1 MKKIITIALLI
12 AFCTEPSVFA
22 ATMNNVNQTN
32 MQRQISSN
40 QSAIQN
46 RQNMQNMPVNYNQN
60 MSRIN
65 TNQYNNQYS
74 NQYGNSY
81 NNSYNNPYNMNQ
93 MPYEEVQLNPN
104 AFSNN
109 YQSSVQNN
117 QFFELSPIEKLF
129 NGKEVEVSGNPLQ
142 QIGYDLFTSTT
153 SSVNGTAGKFDSNYK
168 LNIGEKVNVY
178 LFGDSIDVMAISGAN
193 LLNPTTKTEVD
204 SKGFIFVQGIGLVKA
219 ENRSIGEVENE
230 VNRLASQKYKSIKVK
245 LTIASGQEF
254 SVFVYG
260 QVNRPGKILVGNN
273 SSILDAL
280 NAAGGVKKTGTLR
293 NITYTSNNKSRSVDI
308 YKALFSGNDD
318 GIILRPNDKIFV
330 DKIGE
335 VVAIKN
341 GVTVPG
347 IYEIKNG
354 ENLQKVINFAGGLL
368 PATQVTEVTLTGY
381 NANSKQ
387 RSAEN
392 IAWNEAKNTK
402 LKSGDAVEFREL
414 YNTAENVVTIQGN
427 VKHPAT
433 YAYKEGMRLSDILKS
448 EDELLEE
455 TFINQAVIRRISG
468 KDNSIETIPIF
479 LKEFFAG
486 MNDPVL
492 QPKDIINVYKN
503 TNSMFVDVYGCINI
517 PKHLTYVTDMT
528 LNDVMTDIQFL
539 ESDVDDK
546 NSEDNKETEI
556 SYKGSVEE
564 NNVQLTAGTANSNKL
579 IPAENVAVEIT
590 GADGT
595 TQVYYLY
602 DIMIN
607 SDRIKTIP
615 ILPED
620 KIFFRTLRGNEI
632 MKTVKVSGFVKKP
645 GTYTFV
651 EGKRLVDMLE
661 MAGGLTSEADLR
673 GIVFKRTNLQG
684 KQVELAHKNNERD
697 IKLIEGRMASAYKPT
712 EGDQESK
719 MQMLEMLK
727 ADDLT
732 IAKKYNGQIALNIK
746 SNDLDKIRDLDNIE
760 VQDGDDIYIPRT
772 SNHVSVIGEVYNEQS
787 FVFKKGANAK
797 YYIKEVGGYT
807 PNANKFRLYKV
818 SVNGRAEKISNHSDI
833 EPGDTIVVP
842 RRIAGNDW
850 ITPVC
855 DTLKGIASIIVMAFA
870 INKW

>member
-1 MKKIITIALLI
+1 MKKIFALLLLTVFCFEPA
-12 AFCTEPSVFA
+12 AFAVV
-22 ATMNNVNQTN
+22 NNSNYQLQNQQQLNAQVQTNQTLQN
-32 MQRQISSN
+32 SQS
-40 QSAIQN
+40 QSASARLKQVQN
-46 RQNMQNMPVNYNQN
+46 EE
-60 MSRIN
+60 IELN
-65 TNQYNNQYS
+65 T
-74 NQYGNSY
+74 
-81 NNSYNNPYNMNQ
+81 
-93 MPYEEVQLNPN
+93 N

-109 YQSSVQNN
+109 YQTSLNTNSQSVI
-117 QFFELSPIEKLF
+117 LSPIEKLF
-129 NGKEVEVSGNPLQ
+129 NGKESEVSGNPLVQ
-142 QIGYDLFTSTT
+142 VGYDLFTSTT
-153 SSVNGTAGKFDSNYK
+153 SSVTGTTGKFDNNYK
-168 LNIGEKVNVY
+168 LNIGERVNVY
-178 LFGDSIDVMAISGAN
+178 LYGDSMDVMAISGAN

-204 SKGFIFVQGIGLVKA
+204 SKGSIFIQGVGLVKA
-219 ENRSIGEVENE
+219 ENRTISEVENDA
-230 VNRLASQKYKSIKVK
+230 NRLASQKYKSLRVK
-245 LTIASGQEF
+245 LTVASGQEF

-260 QVNRPGKILVGNN
+260 QVARPGKVLVGNN
-273 SSILDAL
+273 SSVIDAL

-293 NITYTSNNKSRSVDI
+293 NITYTSNNKSKSVDL
-308 YKALFSGNDD
+308 YKALFLGNDD

-330 DKIGE
+330 DKIGD

-347 IYEIKNG
+347 IYEIKEV
-354 ENLQKVINFAGGLL
+354 ENLQKVVSYAGGLL
-368 PATQVTEVTLTGY
+368 PATQVTEVTLTGLDASS
-381 NANSKQ
+381 NQ
-387 RSAEN
+387 RVAQN
-392 IAWNEAKNTK
+392 ISWNDAKNTK

-414 YNTAENVVTIQGN
+414 YNMAENVVTIQGN

-468 KDNSIETIPIF
+468 KDNSIETIPVF

-492 QPKDIINVYKN
+492 QPKDVINVYKN

-517 PKHLTYVTDMT
+517 PKHLTYIDGMT
-528 LNDVMTDIQFL
+528 LHDVMTDIQFL
-539 ESDVDDK
+539 ESDVDTN
-546 NSEDNKETEI
+546 NSEETKEPEV
-556 SYKGSVEE
+556 SYKGSVEK
-564 NNVQLTAGTANSNKL
+564 NDVQLAATTANSNKL

-590 GADGT
+590 STSGQ

-607 SDRIKTIP
+607 SDRIRTIQIMP
-615 ILPED
+615 DD

-645 GTYTFV
+645 GIYTFV
-651 EGKRLVDMLE
+651 EGKRLVDMIE

-712 EGDQESK
+712 EGDQKSK
-719 MQMLEMLK
+719 MEMLEMLK
-727 ADDLT
+727 ADDVN
-732 IAKKYNGQIALNIK
+732 IANKYNGQIALNIK

-818 SVNGRAEKISNHSDI
+818 SVNGRAEKISNGSSI

>member
-1 MKKIITIALLI
+1 MKKIIALLLLMT
-12 AFCTEPSVFA
+12 FCTEAYCFAEPSIRQEESKVKQVQ
-22 ATMNNVNQTN
+22 NEEEHVN
-32 MQRQISSN
+32 
-40 QSAIQN
+40 
-46 RQNMQNMPVNYNQN
+46 
-60 MSRIN
+60 
-65 TNQYNNQYS
+65 
-74 NQYGNSY
+74 
-81 NNSYNNPYNMNQ
+81 
-93 MPYEEVQLNPN
+93 LD
-104 AFSNN
+104 AFQNN
-109 YQSSVQNN
+109 YQNVINPQSVHTIQ
-117 QFFELSPIEKLF
+117 LSPIEKLF
-129 NGKEVEVSGNPLQ
+129 NGKESEITGTPLQ
-142 QIGYDLFTSTT
+142 QVGYDLFTSTT
-153 SSVNGTAGKFDSNYK
+153 SSVNGTAGKFDNNYK
-168 LNIGEKVNVY
+168 LSIGEKVNVY
-178 LFGDSIDVMAISGAN
+178 LYGDSIDVMAISGAN
-193 LLNPTTKTEVD
+193 LLNPNTKTEVD
-204 SKGFIFVQGIGLVKA
+204 SKGSIFIQGVGLVKA
-219 ENRSIGEVENE
+219 ENRTISEVENE
-230 VNRLASQKYKSIKVK
+230 ANRLASQKYKSIKVK
-245 LTIASGQEF
+245 LTVASGQEF

-273 SSILDAL
+273 SSIIDAL

-293 NITYTSNNKSRSVDI
+293 NITYTSNNKSKNVDI

-330 DKIGE
+330 DRIGD

-354 ENLQKVINFAGGLL
+354 ENLQKIITFAGGLL

-381 NANSKQ
+381 DANSKQ
-387 RSAEN
+387 RTAEN

-414 YNTAENVVTIQGN
+414 YNTAENIVTIQGN

-468 KDNSIETIPIF
+468 KDNSIETIPVF

-492 QPKDIINVYKN
+492 KPKDIINVYKN
-503 TNSMFVDVYGCINI
+503 TNSMFVDVYGCVNI
-517 PKHLTYVTDMT
+517 PKHLTYTSNMM

-539 ESDVDDK
+539 ESDVDVKDT
-546 NSEDNKETEI
+546 EDTKEPEVA
-556 SYKGSVEE
+556 YKGSVEE
-564 NNVQLTAGTANSNKL
+564 NDVQLAGGTANSNKL

-590 GADGT
+590 STDGT

-607 SDRIKTIP
+607 SDRIKSIA
-615 ILPED
+615 IMPED
-620 KIFFRTLRGNEI
+620 KIFFRTLRGNEV

-645 GTYTFV
+645 GVFTFV
-651 EGKRLVDMLE
+651 EGKRLKDMIE

-673 GIVFKRTNLQG
+673 GVVFKRTNLQG

-712 EGDQESK
+712 EGDQKSK
-719 MQMLEMLK
+719 MEMLEMLK

-732 IAKKYNGQIALNIK
+732 LANKYNGQIALNIK
-746 SNDLDKIRDLDNIE
+746 SNDLDKIKDIDNIE

-787 FVFKKGANAK
+787 FVYKKGSNAK

-818 SVNGRAEKISNHSDI
+818 SVNGRAEKIGNGSNI

>member
-1 MKKIITIALLI
+1 MKKIIALLLLMT
-12 AFCTEPSVFA
+12 FCTEAYCFAEPSIRQEESKVKQVQ
-22 ATMNNVNQTN
+22 NEEEHVN
-32 MQRQISSN
+32 
-40 QSAIQN
+40 
-46 RQNMQNMPVNYNQN
+46 
-60 MSRIN
+60 
-65 TNQYNNQYS
+65 
-74 NQYGNSY
+74 
-81 NNSYNNPYNMNQ
+81 
-93 MPYEEVQLNPN
+93 LD
-104 AFSNN
+104 AFQNN
-109 YQSSVQNN
+109 YQNVINPQSVHTIQ
-117 QFFELSPIEKLF
+117 LSPIEKLF
-129 NGKEVEVSGNPLQ
+129 NGKESEITGTPLQ
-142 QIGYDLFTSTT
+142 QVGYDLFTSTT
-153 SSVNGTAGKFDSNYK
+153 SSVNGTAGKFDNNYK
-168 LNIGEKVNVY
+168 LSIGEKVNVY
-178 LFGDSIDVMAISGAN
+178 LYGDSIDVMAISGAN
-193 LLNPTTKTEVD
+193 LLNPNTKTEVD
-204 SKGFIFVQGIGLVKA
+204 SKGSIFIQGVGLVKA
-219 ENRSIGEVENE
+219 ENRTISEVENE
-230 VNRLASQKYKSIKVK
+230 ANRLASQKYKSIKVK
-245 LTIASGQEF
+245 LTVASGQEF

-273 SSILDAL
+273 SSIIDAL

-293 NITYTSNNKSRSVDI
+293 NITYTSNNKSKNVDI

-330 DKIGE
+330 DRIGD

-354 ENLQKVINFAGGLL
+354 ENLQKIITFAGGLL

-381 NANSKQ
+381 DANSKQ
-387 RSAEN
+387 RTAEN

-414 YNTAENVVTIQGN
+414 YNTAENIVTIQGN

-468 KDNSIETIPIF
+468 KDNSIETIPVF

-492 QPKDIINVYKN
+492 KPKDIINVYKN
-503 TNSMFVDVYGCINI
+503 TNSMFVDVYGCVNI
-517 PKHLTYVTDMT
+517 PKHLTYTSNMM

-539 ESDVDDK
+539 ESDVDV
-546 NSEDNKETEI
+546 KETEDTKEPEVA
-556 SYKGSVEE
+556 YKGSVEE
-564 NNVQLTAGTANSNKL
+564 NDVQLAGGTANSNKL

-590 GADGT
+590 STDGT

-607 SDRIKTIP
+607 SDRIKSIP
-615 ILPED
+615 IMPED
-620 KIFFRTLRGNEI
+620 KIFFRTLRGNEV

-645 GTYTFV
+645 GVFTFV
-651 EGKRLVDMLE
+651 EGKRLKDMIE

-673 GIVFKRTNLQG
+673 GVVFKRTNLQG

-712 EGDQESK
+712 EGDQKSK
-719 MQMLEMLK
+719 MEMLEMLK

-732 IAKKYNGQIALNIK
+732 LATKYNGQIALNIK
-746 SNDLDKIRDLDNIE
+746 SNDLDKIKDIDNIE

-787 FVFKKGANAK
+787 FVYKKGSNAK

>member
-1 MKKIITIALLI
+1 MKKIFALLLI
-12 AFCTEPSVFA
+12 ITFCFEPAAFAV
-22 ATMNNVNQTN
+22 VN
-32 MQRQISSN
+32 
-40 QSAIQN
+40 
-46 RQNMQNMPVNYNQN
+46 
-60 MSRIN
+60 N
-65 TNQYNNQYS
+65 TNSQSQNQQQMNAQVQMTQGAAYS
-74 NQYGNSY
+74 NY
-81 NNSYNNPYNMNQ
+81 Q
-93 MPYEEVQLNPN
+93 MPTTQYQPQSQAVSSRLRQVQNEEVELNTN

-109 YQSSVQNN
+109 YQTSLQTNS
-117 QFFELSPIEKLF
+117 QFSMLSPIEKLF
-129 NGKEVEVSGNPLQ
+129 NGKESELTGTPLQ
-142 QIGYDLFTSTT
+142 QVGYDLFTSTT
-153 SSVNGTAGKFDSNYK
+153 SSMTGTTGKFDNNYK
-168 LNIGEKVNVY
+168 LNIGERVNVY
-178 LFGDSIDVMAISGAN
+178 LYGDSMDVMAISGAN

-204 SKGFIFVQGIGLVKA
+204 SKGSIFIQGVGLIKA
-219 ENRSIGEVENE
+219 ENRTISEVESE
-230 VNRLASQKYKSIKVK
+230 ANRLASQKYKSLRVK
-245 LTIASGQEF
+245 LTVASGQEF

-260 QVNRPGKILVGNN
+260 QVARPGKILVGNN
-273 SSILDAL
+273 SSVMDAL

-293 NITYTSNNKSRSVDI
+293 NITYTSNGKSKSVDL

-330 DKIGE
+330 DKIGD

-347 IYEIKNG
+347 IYEIKEG
-354 ENLQKVINFAGGLL
+354 ENLQKIITFAGGLL
-368 PATQVTEVTLTGY
+368 PATQVTEVTLTGLD
-381 NANSKQ
+381 ATSKQ
-387 RSAEN
+387 RVAQN
-392 IAWNEAKNTK
+392 IAWNDAKNTK

-492 QPKDIINVYKN
+492 QPKDVINVYKN

-517 PKHLTYVTDMT
+517 PKHLTYITGMT

-539 ESDVDDK
+539 ESDVDTK
-546 NSEDNKETEI
+546 TPEETKEPEV
-556 SYKGSVEE
+556 SYKGSVEK
-564 NNVQLTAGTANSNKL
+564 NDVQLAAATANSNKL
-579 IPAENVAVEIT
+579 IPAENIAVEIT
-590 GADGT
+590 STNGA

-607 SDRIKTIP
+607 SDRIKSIP
-615 ILPED
+615 IMPDD
-620 KIFFRTLRGNEI
+620 KIFFRTLRGNEV

-645 GTYTFV
+645 GIYTFV
-651 EGKRLVDMLE
+651 EGKRLVDMIE
-661 MAGGLTSEADLR
+661 MAGGLTQEADLR

-697 IKLIEGRMASAYKPT
+697 IKLIEGRIASAYKPT
-712 EGDQESK
+712 EGDQKSK
-719 MQMLEMLK
+719 MDMLEMLK
-727 ADDLT
+727 ADDQN
-732 IAKKYNGQIALNIK
+732 IANKYNGQIALNIQ
-746 SNDLDKIRDLDNIE
+746 NNNLDKIKDLDNIE

-818 SVNGRAEKISNHSDI
+818 SVNGRAEKISNGSSI

>member
-32 MQRQISSN
+32 MQRQINSN

-74 NQYGNSY
+74 NQYG
-81 NNSYNNPYNMNQ
+81 NSYNNPYNMNQ

-354 ENLQKVINFAGGLL
+354 ENLQKVITYAGGLL

-818 SVNGRAEKISNHSDI
+818 SVNGRAEKIGNGSNI

>member
-1 MKKIITIALLI
+1 MKKIIALLLLMT
-12 AFCTEPSVFA
+12 FCTEAGVFA
-22 ATMNNVNQTN
+22 STINNPNQMNTSSTSQMN
-32 MQRQISSN
+32 MQYQYQGTQSQNVSSKLRQV
-40 QSAIQN
+40 QN
-46 RQNMQNMPVNYNQN
+46 
-60 MSRIN
+60 
-65 TNQYNNQYS
+65 
-74 NQYGNSY
+74 
-81 NNSYNNPYNMNQ
+81 
-93 MPYEEVQLNPN
+93 EEVQLNTN

-109 YQSSVQNN
+109 YQTSLQTN
-117 QFFELSPIEKLF
+117 QQTLELSPIEKLF
-129 NGKEVEVSGNPLQ
+129 NGKESEITGTPLQ
-142 QIGYDLFTSTT
+142 QVGYDLFTSTT
-153 SSVNGTAGKFDSNYK
+153 SSVNGTAGKFDNNYK
-168 LNIGEKVNVY
+168 LSIGEKVNVY
-178 LFGDSIDVMAISGAN
+178 LYGDSIDVMAISGAN

-204 SKGFIFVQGIGLVKA
+204 SKGSIFIQGVGLVKA
-219 ENRSIGEVENE
+219 ENRTISEVENE
-230 VNRLASQKYKSIKVK
+230 ANRLASQKYKSIKVK
-245 LTIASGQEF
+245 LTVASGQEF

-273 SSILDAL
+273 SSIIDAL

-293 NITYTSNNKSRSVDI
+293 NITYTSNNKSKNVDI

-330 DKIGE
+330 DRIGD

-354 ENLQKVINFAGGLL
+354 ENLQKIITFAGGLL

-381 NANSKQ
+381 DANSKQ
-387 RSAEN
+387 RTAEN

-414 YNTAENVVTIQGN
+414 YNTAENIVTIQGN

-468 KDNSIETIPIF
+468 KDNSIETIPVF

-492 QPKDIINVYKN
+492 KP
-503 TNSMFVDVYGCINI
+503 
-517 PKHLTYVTDMT
+517 
-528 LNDVMTDIQFL
+528 
-539 ESDVDDK
+539 
-546 NSEDNKETEI
+546 
-556 SYKGSVEE
+556 
-564 NNVQLTAGTANSNKL
+564 
-579 IPAENVAVEIT
+579 
-590 GADGT
+590 
-595 TQVYYLY
+595 
-602 DIMIN
+602 N
-607 SDRIKTIP
+607 SDRIKSIP
-615 ILPED
+615 IMPED
-620 KIFFRTLRGNEI
+620 KIFFRTLRGNEV

-645 GTYTFV
+645 GVFTFV
-651 EGKRLVDMLE
+651 EGKRLKDMIE

-673 GIVFKRTNLQG
+673 GVVFKRTNLQG

-712 EGDQESK
+712 EGDQKSK
-719 MQMLEMLK
+719 MEMLEMLK

-732 IAKKYNGQIALNIK
+732 LATKYNGQIALNIK

-787 FVFKKGANAK
+787 FVYKKGSNAK

>member
-1 MKKIITIALLI
+1 MKKIIALLLLI
-12 AFCTEPSVFA
+12 TFCSETATFA
-22 ATMNNVNQTN
+22 ATINNSA
-32 MQRQISSN
+32 QINNSTS
-40 QSAIQN
+40 Q
-46 RQNMQNMPVNYNQN
+46 M
-60 MSRIN
+60 
-65 TNQYNNQYS
+65 NNQYQS
-74 NQYGNSY
+74 VQTQNLSSKLKQVQN
-81 NNSYNNPYNMNQ
+81 
-93 MPYEEVQLNPN
+93 EETELNTN

-109 YQSSVQNN
+109 YQTSLQTN
-117 QFFELSPIEKLF
+117 QLAFELSPIEKLF
-129 NGKEVEVSGNPLQ
+129 NGKESEITGTPLQ

-168 LNIGEKVNVY
+168 LSIGEKVNVY
-178 LFGDSIDVMAISGAN
+178 LYGDSIDVMTISGAN
-193 LLNPTTKTEVD
+193 LLNPNTKTEVD
-204 SKGFIFVQGIGLVKA
+204 SKGSIFIQGVGLVKA
-219 ENRSIGEVENE
+219 ENRTISEVENE
-230 VNRLASQKYKSIKVK
+230 ANRLASQKYKSIKVK
-245 LTIASGQEF
+245 LTVASGQEF

-273 SSILDAL
+273 SSVLDAL

-293 NITYTSNNKSRSVDI
+293 NITYTSNNKSKNVDI

-330 DKIGE
+330 DKIGD

-347 IYEIKNG
+347 IYEIKSG
-354 ENLQKVINFAGGLL
+354 ENLQKIITFAGGLL
-368 PATQVTEVTLTGY
+368 PATQVTEVTLTGFD
-381 NANSKQ
+381 ANSKQ
-387 RSAEN
+387 RTAEN
-392 IAWNEAKNTK
+392 IAWSEAKNTK

-414 YNTAENVVTIQGN
+414 YNTAENIVTIQGN

-468 KDNSIETIPIF
+468 KDNSIETIPVF

-503 TNSMFVDVYGCINI
+503 TNSQFVDVYGCINI
-517 PKHLTYVTDMT
+517 PKHLTYTANMM

-539 ESDVDDK
+539 ESDVDK
-546 NSEDNKETEI
+546 KVPEDSKEPEI

-564 NNVQLTAGTANSNKL
+564 NDVQLAAGTANSNKL
-579 IPAENVAVEIT
+579 IPAENIAVEISRQ
-590 GADGT
+590 DGT
-595 TQVYYLY
+595 TEVYYLY

-607 SDRIKTIP
+607 SDRIKSIP
-615 ILPED
+615 IMPED
-620 KIFFRTLRGNEI
+620 KIFFRTLRGNEV

-645 GTYTFV
+645 GVFTFV
-651 EGKRLVDMLE
+651 EGKRLKDMIE

-673 GIVFKRTNLQG
+673 GVIFKRTNLQG

-697 IKLIEGRMASAYKPT
+697 IKLIEGRMASAYKPS

-732 IAKKYNGQIALNIK
+732 IANKYNGQIALNIK
-746 SNDLDKIRDLDNIE
+746 SNDLNKIKDLDNIE

-787 FVFKKGANAK
+787 FVYKKGSNAK

-818 SVNGRAEKISNHSDI
+818 SVNGRAEKISNHSNI

>member
-1 MKKIITIALLI
+1 MKKIIALLLLMI
-12 AFCTEPSVFA
+12 FFTKVEVFA
-22 ATMNNVNQTN
+22 ASSISQEESRVK
-32 MQRQISSN
+32 QI
-40 QSAIQN
+40 Q
-46 RQNMQNMPVNYNQN
+46 
-60 MSRIN
+60 
-65 TNQYNNQYS
+65 
-74 NQYGNSY
+74 
-81 NNSYNNPYNMNQ
+81 
-93 MPYEEVQLNPN
+93 YEEEHVNLD
-104 AFSNN
+104 AFQNN
-109 YQSSVQNN
+109 YQNVIDTKSVHNIQ
-117 QFFELSPIEKLF
+117 LSPIEKLF
-129 NGKEVEVSGNPLQ
+129 NGKESEITGTPLQ
-142 QIGYDLFTSTT
+142 QVGYDLFTPTNSPLNSTT
-153 SSVNGTAGKFDSNYK
+153 GKFDNNYK

-178 LFGDSIDVMAISGAN
+178 LYGDSIDVMAISGSS
-193 LLNPTTKTEVD
+193 LLNPTIKTEVD
-204 SKGFIFVQGIGLVKA
+204 SKGSIFIQGIGLVKA
-219 ENRSIGEVENE
+219 ENRTISEVENE
-230 VNRLASQKYKSIKVK
+230 ANRLASQKYKSIKVK
-245 LTIASGQEF
+245 LTVASGQEF

-260 QVNRPGKILVGNN
+260 QVNRPGKILLGNN
-273 SSILDAL
+273 SSIIDAL

-293 NITYTSNNKSRSVDI
+293 NITYTSNNKSKNVDI
-308 YKALFSGNDD
+308 YQTLFSGNDD

-330 DKIGE
+330 DQIGD

-347 IYEIKNG
+347 IYEIKND
-354 ENLQKVINFAGGLL
+354 EDLQKIITFAGGLL
-368 PATQVTEVTLTGY
+368 PATQVTEVTLIGY
-381 NANSKQ
+381 DANSKQ
-387 RSAEN
+387 RTAAN

-402 LKSGDAVEFREL
+402 LKSGDSVEFREL
-414 YNTAENVVTIQGN
+414 YNTAENIVTIQGN

-468 KDNSIETIPIF
+468 KENSIETIPVF

-492 QPKDIINVYKN
+492 QPRDIINVYKN
-503 TNSMFVDVYGCINI
+503 TNSMFVDIYGCVNT
-517 PKHLTYVTDMT
+517 PKHLTYTTNMV

-539 ESDVDDK
+539 ESDIDIKDTEE
-546 NSEDNKETEI
+546 SKEQEV
-556 SYKGSVEE
+556 SYKGTVED
-564 NNVQLTAGTANSNKL
+564 NNVQLNAVTANSNKL

-590 GADGT
+590 SSNGA

-602 DIMIN
+602 DIMIS
-607 SDRIKTIP
+607 SDRIKSIA
-615 ILPED
+615 IMPED
-620 KIFFRTLRGNEI
+620 KIFFRTLRGNEV

-645 GTYTFV
+645 GVYTFV
-651 EGKRLVDMLE
+651 EGKRLKDMIEL
-661 MAGGLTSEADLR
+661 AGGLTSESDLR

-712 EGDQESK
+712 EADQKSK
-719 MQMLEMLK
+719 MEMLEMLK
-727 ADDLT
+727 ADDSTL
-732 IAKKYNGQIALNIK
+732 ANKYSGQIALNIK
-746 SNDLDKIRDLDNIE
+746 SNDLDKIKDLDNIE
-760 VQDGDDIYIPRT
+760 VQDGDDIYIPRI

-787 FVFKKGANAK
+787 FVYKKGSNAK
-797 YYIKEVGGYT
+797 YYINEVGGYT

-818 SVNGRAEKISNHSDI
+818 SVNGRAEKISNHSKI

>member
-1 MKKIITIALLI
+1 MKKIIALLLLMT
-12 AFCTEPSVFA
+12 FCTEAYCFAEPSIRQEESKVKQVQ
-22 ATMNNVNQTN
+22 NEEEHVN
-32 MQRQISSN
+32 
-40 QSAIQN
+40 
-46 RQNMQNMPVNYNQN
+46 
-60 MSRIN
+60 
-65 TNQYNNQYS
+65 
-74 NQYGNSY
+74 
-81 NNSYNNPYNMNQ
+81 
-93 MPYEEVQLNPN
+93 LD
-104 AFSNN
+104 AFQNN
-109 YQSSVQNN
+109 YQNVINPQSVHTIQ
-117 QFFELSPIEKLF
+117 LSPIEKLF
-129 NGKEVEVSGNPLQ
+129 NGKESEITGTPLQ
-142 QIGYDLFTSTT
+142 QVGYDLFTSTT
-153 SSVNGTAGKFDSNYK
+153 SSVNGTAGKFDNNYK
-168 LNIGEKVNVY
+168 LSIGEKVNVY
-178 LFGDSIDVMAISGAN
+178 LYGDSIDVMAISGAN

-204 SKGFIFVQGIGLVKA
+204 SKGSIFIQGVGLVKA
-219 ENRSIGEVENE
+219 ENRTISEVENE
-230 VNRLASQKYKSIKVK
+230 ANRLASQKYKSIKVK
-245 LTIASGQEF
+245 LTVASGQEF

-273 SSILDAL
+273 SSIIDAL

-293 NITYTSNNKSRSVDI
+293 NITYTSNNKSKNVDI

-330 DKIGE
+330 DRIGD

-354 ENLQKVINFAGGLL
+354 ENLQKIITFAGGLL

-381 NANSKQ
+381 DANSKQ
-387 RSAEN
+387 RTAEN

-414 YNTAENVVTIQGN
+414 YNTAENIVTIQGN

-468 KDNSIETIPIF
+468 KDNSIETIPVF

-492 QPKDIINVYKN
+492 KPKDIINVYKN
-503 TNSMFVDVYGCINI
+503 TNSMFVDVYGCVNI
-517 PKHLTYVTDMT
+517 PKHLTYTSNMM

-539 ESDVDDK
+539 ESDVDVKDT
-546 NSEDNKETEI
+546 EDTKEPEI
-556 SYKGSVEE
+556 AYKGSVEE
-564 NNVQLTAGTANSNKL
+564 NDVQLAGGTANSNKL

-590 GADGT
+590 STDGT

-607 SDRIKTIP
+607 SDRIKSIP
-615 ILPED
+615 IMPED
-620 KIFFRTLRGNEI
+620 KIFFRTLRGNEV

-645 GTYTFV
+645 GVFTFV
-651 EGKRLVDMLE
+651 EGKRLKDMIE

-673 GIVFKRTNLQG
+673 GVVFKRTNLQG

-712 EGDQESK
+712 EGDQKSK
-719 MQMLEMLK
+719 MEMLEMLK

-732 IAKKYNGQIALNIK
+732 LANKYNGQIALNIK
-746 SNDLDKIRDLDNIE
+746 SNDLDKIKDLDNIE

-787 FVFKKGANAK
+787 FVYKKGSNAK

>member
-1 MKKIITIALLI
+1 MKKIIALLLLMT
-12 AFCTEPSVFA
+12 FCTEAYCFAEPSIRQEESKVKQVQ
-22 ATMNNVNQTN
+22 NEEEHVN
-32 MQRQISSN
+32 
-40 QSAIQN
+40 
-46 RQNMQNMPVNYNQN
+46 
-60 MSRIN
+60 
-65 TNQYNNQYS
+65 
-74 NQYGNSY
+74 
-81 NNSYNNPYNMNQ
+81 
-93 MPYEEVQLNPN
+93 LD
-104 AFSNN
+104 AFQNN
-109 YQSSVQNN
+109 YQNVINPQSVHTIQ
-117 QFFELSPIEKLF
+117 LSPIEKLF
-129 NGKEVEVSGNPLQ
+129 NGKESEITGTPLQ
-142 QIGYDLFTSTT
+142 QVGYDLFTSTT
-153 SSVNGTAGKFDSNYK
+153 SSVNGTAGKFDNNYK
-168 LNIGEKVNVY
+168 LSIGEKVNVY
-178 LFGDSIDVMAISGAN
+178 LYGDSIDVMAISGAN

-204 SKGFIFVQGIGLVKA
+204 SKGSIFIQGVGLVKA
-219 ENRSIGEVENE
+219 ENRTISEVENE
-230 VNRLASQKYKSIKVK
+230 ANRLASQKYKSIKVK
-245 LTIASGQEF
+245 LTVASGQEF

-273 SSILDAL
+273 SSIIDAL

-293 NITYTSNNKSRSVDI
+293 NITYTSNNKSKNVDI

-330 DKIGE
+330 DRIGD

-354 ENLQKVINFAGGLL
+354 ENLQKIITFAGGLL

-381 NANSKQ
+381 DANSKQ
-387 RSAEN
+387 RTAEN

-414 YNTAENVVTIQGN
+414 YNTAENIVTIQGN

-468 KDNSIETIPIF
+468 KDNSIETIPVF

-492 QPKDIINVYKN
+492 KPKDIINVYKN
-503 TNSMFVDVYGCINI
+503 TNSMFVDVYGCVNI
-517 PKHLTYVTDMT
+517 PKHLTYTSNMM

-539 ESDVDDK
+539 ESDVDVKDT
-546 NSEDNKETEI
+546 EDTKEPEVA
-556 SYKGSVEE
+556 YKGSVEE
-564 NNVQLTAGTANSNKL
+564 NDVQLTAGTANSNKL

-590 GADGT
+590 STDGT

-607 SDRIKTIP
+607 SDRIKSIP
-615 ILPED
+615 IMPED
-620 KIFFRTLRGNEI
+620 KIFFRTLRGNEV

-645 GTYTFV
+645 GVFTFV
-651 EGKRLVDMLE
+651 EGKRLKDMIE

-673 GIVFKRTNLQG
+673 GVVFKRTNLQG

-712 EGDQESK
+712 EGDQKSK
-719 MQMLEMLK
+719 MEMLEMLK

-732 IAKKYNGQIALNIK
+732 LATKYNGQIALNIK

-787 FVFKKGANAK
+787 FVYKKGSNAK

>member
-1 MKKIITIALLI
+1 MKKIFALLLLI
-12 AFCTEPSVFA
+12 TFCFEPAAFAV
-22 ATMNNVNQTN
+22 VN
-32 MQRQISSN
+32 
-40 QSAIQN
+40 
-46 RQNMQNMPVNYNQN
+46 
-60 MSRIN
+60 N
-65 TNQYNNQYS
+65 TNSQSQNQQQMNAQVQMTQGAAYS
-74 NQYGNSY
+74 NY
-81 NNSYNNPYNMNQ
+81 Q
-93 MPYEEVQLNPN
+93 MPTTQYQPQSQAVSSRLRQVQNEEVELNTN

-109 YQSSVQNN
+109 YQTSLQTNS
-117 QFFELSPIEKLF
+117 QFSMLSPIEKLF
-129 NGKEVEVSGNPLQ
+129 NGKESELTGTPLQ
-142 QIGYDLFTSTT
+142 QVGYDLFTSTT
-153 SSVNGTAGKFDSNYK
+153 SSMTGTTGKFDNNYK
-168 LNIGEKVNVY
+168 LNIGERVNVY
-178 LFGDSIDVMAISGAN
+178 LYGDSMDVMAISGAN

-204 SKGFIFVQGIGLVKA
+204 SKGSIFIQGVGLIKA
-219 ENRSIGEVENE
+219 ENRTISEVENDA
-230 VNRLASQKYKSIKVK
+230 NRLASQKYKSLRVK
-245 LTIASGQEF
+245 LTVASGQEF

-260 QVNRPGKILVGNN
+260 QVARPGKILVGNN
-273 SSILDAL
+273 SSVMDAL

-293 NITYTSNNKSRSVDI
+293 NITYTSNGKSKSVDL

-330 DKIGE
+330 DKIGD

-347 IYEIKNG
+347 IYEIKEG
-354 ENLQKVINFAGGLL
+354 ENLQKIITFAGGLL
-368 PATQVTEVTLTGY
+368 PATQVTEVTLTGLDS
-381 NANSKQ
+381 NSKQ
-387 RSAEN
+387 RVAQN
-392 IAWNEAKNTK
+392 IAWNDAKNTK

-414 YNTAENVVTIQGN
+414 YNTAENIVTIQGN

-492 QPKDIINVYKN
+492 QPKDVINVYKN

-517 PKHLTYVTDMT
+517 PKHLTYTTNMT

-539 ESDVDDK
+539 ESDVDTK
-546 NSEDNKETEI
+546 TPEETKEPEV
-556 SYKGSVEE
+556 SYKGSVEKDD
-564 NNVQLTAGTANSNKL
+564 VQLAAATANSNKL
-579 IPAENVAVEIT
+579 IPAENIAVEIT
-590 GADGT
+590 STNGA

-607 SDRIKTIP
+607 SDRIKSIP
-615 ILPED
+615 IMPDD
-620 KIFFRTLRGNEI
+620 KIFFRTLRGNEV

-645 GTYTFV
+645 GIYTFV
-651 EGKRLVDMLE
+651 EGKRLVDMIE
-661 MAGGLTSEADLR
+661 MAGGLTQEADLR

-697 IKLIEGRMASAYKPT
+697 IKLIEGRIASAYKPT
-712 EGDQESK
+712 EGDQKSK
-719 MQMLEMLK
+719 MDMLEMLK
-727 ADDLT
+727 ADDQN
-732 IAKKYNGQIALNIK
+732 IANKYNGQIALNIQ
-746 SNDLDKIRDLDNIE
+746 NNNLDKIKDLDNIE

-818 SVNGRAEKISNHSDI
+818 SVNGRAEKISNGSSI

>member
-1 MKKIITIALLI
+1 MKKIIALLLLMT
-12 AFCTEPSVFA
+12 FCTEAGVFA
-22 ATMNNVNQTN
+22 ATINNSAQMNTSTSQMN
-32 MQRQISSN
+32 MQYQNTQSQNVSSKLRQV
-40 QSAIQN
+40 QN
-46 RQNMQNMPVNYNQN
+46 EE
-60 MSRIN
+60 IELN
-65 TNQYNNQYS
+65 T
-74 NQYGNSY
+74 
-81 NNSYNNPYNMNQ
+81 
-93 MPYEEVQLNPN
+93 N

-109 YQSSVQNN
+109 YQTSLQTNQQAVQ
-117 QFFELSPIEKLF
+117 LSPIEKLF
-129 NGKEVEVSGNPLQ
+129 NGKESEITGIPLQ

-153 SSVNGTAGKFDSNYK
+153 SSVNGTAGKFDNNYK
-168 LNIGEKVNVY
+168 LSIGEKVNVY
-178 LFGDSIDVMAISGAN
+178 LYGDSIDVMAISGAN

-204 SKGFIFVQGIGLVKA
+204 SKGSIFIQGVGLVKA
-219 ENRSIGEVENE
+219 ENRTISEVENE
-230 VNRLASQKYKSIKVK
+230 ANRLASQKYKSIKVK
-245 LTIASGQEF
+245 LTVASGQEF

-273 SSILDAL
+273 SSVLDAL

-293 NITYTSNNKSRSVDI
+293 NITYTSNNKSKNVDI

-330 DKIGE
+330 DKIGD

-354 ENLQKVINFAGGLL
+354 ENLQKIINFAGGLL

-387 RSAEN
+387 RTAEN
-392 IAWNEAKNTK
+392 LAWNDAKNTK
-402 LKSGDAVEFREL
+402 LKSGDTVEFREL

-468 KDNSIETIPIF
+468 KDNTIETIPIF

-486 MNDPVL
+486 MNDPIL
-492 QPKDIINVYKN
+492 KPKDIINIYKN
-503 TNSMFVDVYGCINI
+503 TNSMFVDVYGCINT
-517 PKHLTYVTDMT
+517 PKHLTYTSNMM

-539 ESDVDDK
+539 ESDVDV
-546 NSEDNKETEI
+546 KETEDTKEPEVA
-556 SYKGSVEE
+556 YKGSVEE
-564 NNVQLTAGTANSNKL
+564 NDVQLAASTANSNKL

-590 GADGT
+590 SSDGT

-615 ILPED
+615 IMPED
-620 KIFFRTLRGNEI
+620 KIFFRTLRGNEV

-645 GTYTFV
+645 GVFTFV
-651 EGKRLVDMLE
+651 EGKRLKDMIE

-673 GIVFKRTNLQG
+673 GVVFKRTNLQG

-697 IKLIEGRMASAYKPT
+697 IKLIEGRMASAYKPS

-732 IAKKYNGQIALNIK
+732 IANKYNGQIALNIK

-818 SVNGRAEKISNHSDI
+818 SVNGRAEKIGNGSNI

>member
-1 MKKIITIALLI
+1 MKKIIALLLI
-12 AFCTEPSVFA
+12 LTFSTELTAFASAAGVSARLRDVQEEDIELNADAFSDNYQPSV
-22 ATMNNVNQTN
+22 QTAMEPHN
-32 MQRQISSN
+32 
-40 QSAIQN
+40 
-46 RQNMQNMPVNYNQN
+46 
-60 MSRIN
+60 
-65 TNQYNNQYS
+65 
-74 NQYGNSY
+74 
-81 NNSYNNPYNMNQ
+81 
-93 MPYEEVQLNPN
+93 
-104 AFSNN
+104 
-109 YQSSVQNN
+109 
-117 QFFELSPIEKLF
+117 LSPIEKLF
-129 NGKEVEVSGNPLQ
+129 NGKESEVTGTPLR
-142 QIGYDLFTSTT
+142 QIGYDLFTSTS
-153 SSVNGTAGKFDSNYK
+153 SSVNGTAGKFDGNYR
-168 LNIGEKVNVY
+168 LSIGEKVNVY
-178 LFGDSIDVMAISGAN
+178 LYGDSIDVMAISGTN
-193 LLNPTTKTEVD
+193 LLHPTTRTEVD
-204 SKGFIFVQGIGLVKA
+204 SKGYIFVQGIGLVKA
-219 ENRSIGEVENE
+219 ENRSIAEVEGE
-230 VNRLASQKYKSIKVK
+230 VNRMASQKFKSLKVK
-245 LTIASGQEF
+245 LTVATGQEF

-260 QVNRPGKILVGNN
+260 QVNRPGRILVGNN

-293 NITYTSNNKSRSVDI
+293 NITYSSNGKTRGVDL

-330 DKIGE
+330 DKVGS

-347 IYEIKNG
+347 IYEIKSG
-354 ENLQKVINFAGGLL
+354 EDLQSIVTFAGGIL

-381 NANSKQ
+381 DTASKQ
-387 RSAEN
+387 RTAEN
-392 IAWNEAKNTK
+392 VAWNEAKTTK
-402 LKSGDAVEFREL
+402 LKSGDSVEFREL
-414 YNTAENVVTIQGN
+414 YNMAENIVTIQGN
-427 VKHPAT
+427 VKHPTT

-468 KDNSIETIPIF
+468 KDNSIETIPVF

-492 QPKDIINVYKN
+492 KPRDIINVYRN
-503 TNSMFVDVYGCINI
+503 TNSMFVDVYGCINT
-517 PKHLTYVTDMT
+517 PKHLTYTSNMT

-539 ESDVDDK
+539 ESDVEVKDDADS
-546 NSEDNKETEI
+546 NEAEV

-564 NNVQLTAGTANSNKL
+564 NEVQLTAGTANSNKL
-579 IPAENVAVEIT
+579 LPAENVAVEIT
-590 GADGT
+590 SASGAT
-595 TQVYYLY
+595 RVYYLY

-615 ILPED
+615 IAPDD
-620 KIFFRTLRGNEI
+620 KIFFRTLRGNEV

-651 EGKRLVDMLE
+651 EGKRLVDMIEL
-661 MAGGLTSEADLR
+661 AGGLTPEADLR
-673 GIVFKRTNLQG
+673 GVVFKRTNLQG

-697 IKLIEGRMASAYKPT
+697 IKLLEGRMASAYKPS
-712 EGDQESK
+712 EGDQQAK

-727 ADDLT
+727 EDNHT
-732 IAKKYNGQIALNIK
+732 IARKYNGQIALNIK
-746 SNDLDKIRDLDNIE
+746 NNDLNKVKDIDNIE
-760 VQDGDDIYIPRT
+760 VQDGDDIYIPRV

-787 FVFKKGANAK
+787 FVYKKGSNAR

-818 SVNGRAEKISNHSDI
+818 SVNGRAEKISSCSNI

-850 ITPVC
+850 ITPIC

>member
-1 MKKIITIALLI
+1 MKKIIALLLLMT
-12 AFCTEPSVFA
+12 FCTEAYCFAEPSIRQEESKVKQVQ
-22 ATMNNVNQTN
+22 NEEEHVN
-32 MQRQISSN
+32 
-40 QSAIQN
+40 
-46 RQNMQNMPVNYNQN
+46 
-60 MSRIN
+60 
-65 TNQYNNQYS
+65 
-74 NQYGNSY
+74 
-81 NNSYNNPYNMNQ
+81 
-93 MPYEEVQLNPN
+93 LD
-104 AFSNN
+104 AFQNN
-109 YQSSVQNN
+109 YQNVINPQSVHTIQ
-117 QFFELSPIEKLF
+117 LSPIEKLF
-129 NGKEVEVSGNPLQ
+129 NGKESEITGTPLQ
-142 QIGYDLFTSTT
+142 QVGYDLFTSTT
-153 SSVNGTAGKFDSNYK
+153 SSVNGTAGKFDNNYK
-168 LNIGEKVNVY
+168 LSIGEKVNVY
-178 LFGDSIDVMAISGAN
+178 LYGDSIDVMAISGAN
-193 LLNPTTKTEVD
+193 LLNPNTKTEVD
-204 SKGFIFVQGIGLVKA
+204 SKGSIFIQGVGLVKA
-219 ENRSIGEVENE
+219 ENRTISEVENE
-230 VNRLASQKYKSIKVK
+230 ANRLASQKYKSIKVK
-245 LTIASGQEF
+245 LTVASGQEF

-273 SSILDAL
+273 SSIIDAL

-293 NITYTSNNKSRSVDI
+293 NITYTSNNKSKNVDI

-330 DKIGE
+330 DRIGD

-354 ENLQKVINFAGGLL
+354 ENLQKIITFAGGLL

-381 NANSKQ
+381 DANSKQ
-387 RSAEN
+387 RTAEN

-402 LKSGDAVEFREL
+402 LKSGDAIEFREL
-414 YNTAENVVTIQGN
+414 YNTAENIVTIQGN

-468 KDNSIETIPIF
+468 KDNSIETIPVF

-492 QPKDIINVYKN
+492 KPKDIINVYKN
-503 TNSMFVDVYGCINI
+503 TNSMFVDVYGCVNI
-517 PKHLTYVTDMT
+517 PKHLTYTSNMM

-539 ESDVDDK
+539 ESDVDVKDT
-546 NSEDNKETEI
+546 EDTKEPEVA
-556 SYKGSVEE
+556 YKGSVEE
-564 NNVQLTAGTANSNKL
+564 NDVQLAGGTANSNKL

-590 GADGT
+590 STDGT

-607 SDRIKTIP
+607 SDRIKSIP
-615 ILPED
+615 IMPED
-620 KIFFRTLRGNEI
+620 KIFFRTLRGNEV

-645 GTYTFV
+645 GVFTFV
-651 EGKRLVDMLE
+651 EGKRLKDMIE

-673 GIVFKRTNLQG
+673 GVVFKRTNLQG

-712 EGDQESK
+712 EGDQKSK
-719 MQMLEMLK
+719 MEMLEMLK

-732 IAKKYNGQIALNIK
+732 LANKYNGQIALNIK
-746 SNDLDKIRDLDNIE
+746 NNDLDKIKDLDNIE

-787 FVFKKGANAK
+787 FVYKKGSNAK

-818 SVNGRAEKISNHSDI
+818 SVNGRAEKIGNGSNI

>member
-1 MKKIITIALLI
+1 MKKIIALLLI
-12 AFCTEPSVFA
+12 LTFSTELTAFASAAGVSARLRDVQEEDIELNADAFSDNYQPSV
-22 ATMNNVNQTN
+22 QTAMEPHN
-32 MQRQISSN
+32 
-40 QSAIQN
+40 
-46 RQNMQNMPVNYNQN
+46 
-60 MSRIN
+60 
-65 TNQYNNQYS
+65 
-74 NQYGNSY
+74 
-81 NNSYNNPYNMNQ
+81 
-93 MPYEEVQLNPN
+93 
-104 AFSNN
+104 
-109 YQSSVQNN
+109 
-117 QFFELSPIEKLF
+117 LSPIEKLF
-129 NGKEVEVSGNPLQ
+129 NGKESEVTGTPLR
-142 QIGYDLFTSTT
+142 QIGYDLFTSTS
-153 SSVNGTAGKFDSNYK
+153 SSVNGTAGKFDGNYR
-168 LNIGEKVNVY
+168 LSIGEKVNVY
-178 LFGDSIDVMAISGAN
+178 LYGDSIDVMAISGTN
-193 LLNPTTKTEVD
+193 LLHPTTRTEVD
-204 SKGFIFVQGIGLVKA
+204 SKGYIFVQGIGLVKA
-219 ENRSIGEVENE
+219 ENRSIAEVEGE
-230 VNRLASQKYKSIKVK
+230 VNRMASQKFKSLKVK
-245 LTIASGQEF
+245 LTVATGQEF

-260 QVNRPGKILVGNN
+260 QVNRPGRILVGNN

-293 NITYTSNNKSRSVDI
+293 NITYSSNGKTRGVDL

-330 DKIGE
+330 DKVGS

-347 IYEIKNG
+347 IYEIKSG
-354 ENLQKVINFAGGLL
+354 EDLQSIVTFAGGIL

-381 NANSKQ
+381 DTASKQ
-387 RSAEN
+387 RTAEN
-392 IAWNEAKNTK
+392 VAWNEAKTTK
-402 LKSGDAVEFREL
+402 LKSGDSVEFREL
-414 YNTAENVVTIQGN
+414 YNMAENIVTIQGN
-427 VKHPAT
+427 VKHPTT

-468 KDNSIETIPIF
+468 KDNSIETIPVF

-492 QPKDIINVYKN
+492 KPRDIINVYRN
-503 TNSMFVDVYGCINI
+503 TNSMFVDVYGCINT
-517 PKHLTYVTDMT
+517 PKHLTYTSNMT

-539 ESDVDDK
+539 ESDVEVK
-546 NSEDNKETEI
+546 DNADSNEAEV

-564 NNVQLTAGTANSNKL
+564 NEVQLTAGTANSNKL
-579 IPAENVAVEIT
+579 LPAENVAVEIT
-590 GADGT
+590 SASGAT
-595 TQVYYLY
+595 RVYYLY

-615 ILPED
+615 IAPDD
-620 KIFFRTLRGNEI
+620 KIFFRTLRGNEV

-651 EGKRLVDMLE
+651 EGKRLVDMIEL
-661 MAGGLTSEADLR
+661 AGGLTPEADLR
-673 GIVFKRTNLQG
+673 GVVFKRTNLQG

-697 IKLIEGRMASAYKPT
+697 IKLLEGRMASAYKPS
-712 EGDQESK
+712 EGDQQAK

-727 ADDLT
+727 EDNHT
-732 IAKKYNGQIALNIK
+732 IARKYNGQIALNIK
-746 SNDLDKIRDLDNIE
+746 NNDLSKVKDIDNIE
-760 VQDGDDIYIPRT
+760 VQDGDDIYIPRV

-787 FVFKKGANAK
+787 FVYKKGSNAR

-818 SVNGRAEKISNHSDI
+818 SVNGRAEKISSCSNI

-850 ITPVC
+850 ITPIC

>member
-1 MKKIITIALLI
+1 MKKIIALLLLMT
-12 AFCTEPSVFA
+12 FCTEAYCFAEPSIRQEESKVKQVQ
-22 ATMNNVNQTN
+22 NEEEHVN
-32 MQRQISSN
+32 
-40 QSAIQN
+40 
-46 RQNMQNMPVNYNQN
+46 
-60 MSRIN
+60 
-65 TNQYNNQYS
+65 
-74 NQYGNSY
+74 
-81 NNSYNNPYNMNQ
+81 
-93 MPYEEVQLNPN
+93 LD
-104 AFSNN
+104 AFQNN
-109 YQSSVQNN
+109 YQNVINPQSVHTIQ
-117 QFFELSPIEKLF
+117 LSPIEKLF
-129 NGKEVEVSGNPLQ
+129 NGKESEITGTPLQ
-142 QIGYDLFTSTT
+142 QVGYDLFTSTT
-153 SSVNGTAGKFDSNYK
+153 SSVNGTAGKFDNNYK
-168 LNIGEKVNVY
+168 LSIGEKVNVY
-178 LFGDSIDVMAISGAN
+178 LYGDSIDVMAISGAN

-204 SKGFIFVQGIGLVKA
+204 SKGSIFIQGVGLVKA
-219 ENRSIGEVENE
+219 ENRTISEVENE
-230 VNRLASQKYKSIKVK
+230 ANRLASQKYKSIKVK
-245 LTIASGQEF
+245 LTVASGQEF

-273 SSILDAL
+273 SSIIDAL

-293 NITYTSNNKSRSVDI
+293 NITYTSNNKSKNVDI

-330 DKIGE
+330 DRIGD

-354 ENLQKVINFAGGLL
+354 ENLQKIITFAGGLL

-381 NANSKQ
+381 DTNSKQ
-387 RSAEN
+387 RTAEN

-414 YNTAENVVTIQGN
+414 YNTAENIVTIQGN

-468 KDNSIETIPIF
+468 KDNSIETIPVF

-492 QPKDIINVYKN
+492 KPKDIINVYKN
-503 TNSMFVDVYGCINI
+503 TNSMFVDVYGCVNI
-517 PKHLTYVTDMT
+517 PKHLTYTSNMM

-539 ESDVDDK
+539 ESDVDVKDT
-546 NSEDNKETEI
+546 EDTKEPEI
-556 SYKGSVEE
+556 AYKGSVEE
-564 NNVQLTAGTANSNKL
+564 NDVQLAGGTANSNKL

-590 GADGT
+590 STDGT

-607 SDRIKTIP
+607 SDRIKSIP
-615 ILPED
+615 IMPED
-620 KIFFRTLRGNEI
+620 KIFFRTLRGNEV

-645 GTYTFV
+645 GVFTFV
-651 EGKRLVDMLE
+651 EGKRLKDMIE

-673 GIVFKRTNLQG
+673 GVVFKRTNLQG

-712 EGDQESK
+712 EGDQKSK
-719 MQMLEMLK
+719 MEMLEMLK

-732 IAKKYNGQIALNIK
+732 LANKYNGQIALNIK
-746 SNDLDKIRDLDNIE
+746 NNDLDKIKDLDNIE

-787 FVFKKGANAK
+787 FVYKKGSNAK

-818 SVNGRAEKISNHSDI
+818 SVNGRAEKIGNGSNI

>member
-1 MKKIITIALLI
+1 MKKIIAILLLMT
-12 AFCTEPSVFA
+12 FCSETYCFAEPSIKQEA
-22 ATMNNVNQTN
+22 ARVQ
-32 MQRQISSN
+32 QV
-40 QSAIQN
+40 QN
-46 RQNMQNMPVNYNQN
+46 
-60 MSRIN
+60 
-65 TNQYNNQYS
+65 
-74 NQYGNSY
+74 
-81 NNSYNNPYNMNQ
+81 
-93 MPYEEVQLNPN
+93 EEEHLNLD
-104 AFSNN
+104 AFQNN
-109 YQSSVQNN
+109 YQNVIDTKSVHTIQ
-117 QFFELSPIEKLF
+117 LSPIEKLF
-129 NGKEVEVSGNPLQ
+129 NGKESEITGTPLQ
-142 QIGYDLFTSTT
+142 QVGYDLFTATPAAGG
-153 SSVNGTAGKFDSNYK
+153 NIAGKFENNYK
-168 LNIGEKVNVY
+168 LNIGEKINIY
-178 LFGDSIDVMAISGAN
+178 TYGDSVDVMALSGAS
-193 LLNPTTKTEVD
+193 LVSPSSSAEVD
-204 SKGFIFVQGIGLVKA
+204 SKGNIFVPGIGMVKA
-219 ENRSIGEVENE
+219 ENRSISAVEAD
-230 VNRLASQKYKSIKVK
+230 VNRLAAQKYKSMKVR
-245 LTIASGQEF
+245 LTVASGQEF

-260 QVNRPGKILVGNN
+260 QVNRPGKVLVGNN

-293 NITYTSNNKSRSVDI
+293 NIKYTSNNQSKNVDI

-330 DKIGE
+330 DKIGD
-335 VVAIKN
+335 VVALKN

-354 ENLQKVINFAGGLL
+354 ENLQKIITFAGGLL
-368 PATQVTEVTLTGY
+368 PATQVTEVTFTGFDP
-381 NANSKQ
+381 ASKQ
-387 RSAEN
+387 RTAAN
-392 IAWNEAKNTK
+392 VAWSDAKNTK

-414 YNTAENVVTIQGN
+414 YNTAENIVTIQGN
-427 VKHPAT
+427 VKHPTT

-468 KDNSIETIPIF
+468 KDNSIETIPVF

-492 QPKDIINVYKN
+492 KPKDIINVYKN

-517 PKHLTYVTDMT
+517 PKHLTYTSNMT

-539 ESDVDDK
+539 ESDVDTTK
-546 NSEDNKETEI
+546 ISEEDNKEPEVAF
-556 SYKGSVEE
+556 KGSVEKNE
-564 NNVQLTAGTANSNKL
+564 NEVQLTAGTANSNKL
-579 IPAENVAVEIT
+579 ISAENVAVEIT
-590 GADGT
+590 STYGA

-607 SDRIKTIP
+607 SDRIKSIP
-615 ILPED
+615 IMPED
-620 KIFFRTLRGNEI
+620 KIFFRTLRGNEV

-645 GTYTFV
+645 GIYTFV
-651 EGKRLVDMLE
+651 EGKRLKDMIE
-661 MAGGLTSEADLR
+661 MAGGLTTEADLR
-673 GIVFKRTNLQG
+673 GVIFKRTNLQG

-697 IKLIEGRMASAYKPT
+697 IKLIEGRMASAYKPS
-712 EGDQESK
+712 EGDQEAK
-719 MQMLEMLK
+719 TQMLEMLK

-732 IAKKYNGQIALNIK
+732 VANKYNGQIALNIK
-746 SNDLDKIRDLDNIE
+746 SNDLDKIKDLDNIE

-787 FVFKKGANAK
+787 FVYKKGSSAK

-818 SVNGRAEKISNHSDI
+818 SVNGRAEKISSHSDI

-850 ITPVC
+850 ITPIC

>member
-1 MKKIITIALLI
+1 MKKIIALLLI
-12 AFCTEPSVFA
+12 LTFSTELTAFASAAGVSARLRDVQEEDIELNADAFSDNYQPSV
-22 ATMNNVNQTN
+22 QTAMEPHN
-32 MQRQISSN
+32 
-40 QSAIQN
+40 
-46 RQNMQNMPVNYNQN
+46 
-60 MSRIN
+60 
-65 TNQYNNQYS
+65 
-74 NQYGNSY
+74 
-81 NNSYNNPYNMNQ
+81 
-93 MPYEEVQLNPN
+93 
-104 AFSNN
+104 
-109 YQSSVQNN
+109 
-117 QFFELSPIEKLF
+117 LSPIEKLF
-129 NGKEVEVSGNPLQ
+129 NGKESEVSGTPLRQ
-142 QIGYDLFTSTT
+142 VGYDLFTSSA
-153 SSVNGTAGKFDSNYK
+153 SSVNGSAGKFDSNYK
-168 LNIGEKVNVY
+168 LSIGEKVNVY
-178 LFGDSIDVMAISGAN
+178 LYGDSIDVMAISGAN

-204 SKGFIFVQGIGLVKA
+204 SKGCIFVQGIGLVRA
-219 ENRSIGEVENE
+219 ENRSIADVEAE
-230 VNRLASQKYKSIKVK
+230 VNRMASQKYKSLKVK
-245 LTIASGQEF
+245 LTVATGQEF

-260 QVNRPGKILVGNN
+260 QVNRPGRILVGNN

-293 NITYTSNNKSRSVDI
+293 NITYSSNGKTRGVDL

-330 DKIGE
+330 DRVGS

-347 IYEIKNG
+347 IYEIKSG
-354 ENLQKVINFAGGLL
+354 EDLQSVVTFAGGIL

-381 NANSKQ
+381 DATSKQ
-387 RSAEN
+387 RTAEN
-392 IAWNEAKNTK
+392 VAWNEAKTTK
-402 LKSGDAVEFREL
+402 LKSGDSVEFREL
-414 YNTAENVVTIQGN
+414 YNMAENIVTIQGN
-427 VKHPAT
+427 VKHPTT

-468 KDNSIETIPIF
+468 KDNSIETIPVF

-492 QPKDIINVYKN
+492 QPRDIINVYRN
-503 TNSMFVDVYGCINI
+503 TNSMFVDVYGCINT
-517 PKHLTYVTDMT
+517 PKHLTYTSNMT

-539 ESDVDDK
+539 ESDVEVK
-546 NSEDNKETEI
+546 DNADSNEAEV

-564 NNVQLTAGTANSNKL
+564 NEVQLTAGTANSNKL
-579 IPAENVAVEIT
+579 LPAENVAVEIT
-590 GADGT
+590 SASGA

-607 SDRIKTIP
+607 SDRIKSIQ
-615 ILPED
+615 IAPED
-620 KIFFRTLRGNEI
+620 KIFFRTLRGNEV

-651 EGKRLVDMLE
+651 EGKRLVDMIEL
-661 MAGGLTSEADLR
+661 AGGLTPEADLR
-673 GIVFKRTNLQG
+673 GVVFKRTNLQG

-697 IKLIEGRMASAYKPT
+697 IKLLEGRMASAYKPS
-712 EGDQESK
+712 EGDQQAK

-727 ADDLT
+727 EDNLT
-732 IAKKYNGQIALNIK
+732 IANKYNGQIALNIK
-746 SNDLDKIRDLDNIE
+746 NNDLNKVKDIDNIE
-760 VQDGDDIYIPRT
+760 VQDGDDIYIPRV

-787 FVFKKGANAK
+787 FVYKKGSNAR

-818 SVNGRAEKISNHSDI
+818 SVNGRAEKIASYSNI

-850 ITPVC
+850 ITPIC
-855 DTLKGIASIIVMAFA
+855 ETLKGIASIIVMAFA